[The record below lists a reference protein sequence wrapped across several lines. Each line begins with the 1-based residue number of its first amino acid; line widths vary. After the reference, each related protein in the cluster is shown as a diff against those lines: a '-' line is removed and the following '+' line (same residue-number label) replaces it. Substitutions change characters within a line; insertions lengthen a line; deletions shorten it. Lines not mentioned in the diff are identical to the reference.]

1 MNFQLCGFLIGK
13 EIHFDFEKQRLYRL
27 PSSSFEKDIIFAT
40 VFLNDTMLH
49 FFLYLLLHARD
60 REIPKDEI
68 MKILWEENNLAPS
81 TQRLWQI
88 LKELNRKLTLLGLP
102 DNFILN
108 LKGRGYIIKYPD
120 ITPMYTRKNEPV
132 AQSEAFRINIAI

>member
-1 MNFQLCGFLIGK
+1 MNYQLCGFLIGK

-27 PSSSFEKDIIFAT
+27 PSSSFEKDITFAT

-60 REIPKDEI
+60 REIPKDEVL
-68 MKILWEENNLAPS
+68 KILWEENNLTPS

-108 LKGRGYIIKYPD
+108 SKGRGYFIKYPD
-120 ITPMYTRKNEPV
+120 IKPIYTRKN
-132 AQSEAFRINIAI
+132 